1 VIQKKVLLTGSSGF
15 LGKKILDKLLSL
27 NHIVIVLKSINSYNS
42 RVNDDLL
49 KIIEYD
55 FNEAGIDN
63 LFANYKIDIIIHT
76 ATCYGRN
83 NEEDSFVLKSNL
95 NLPQYLIQKAIK
107 YNVDSFFYTSTLQ
120 NELLNPYTISKNQLK
135 QWGQYYSTNNKIN
148 FINIKIEHLYGPG
161 DDKNK
166 FVYWLLHGLISN
178 TPSMNFT
185 KGIQKRD
192 FIYITDAVDAI
203 ELIIKKKN
211 IGYCE
216 FEIGTG
222 KAITLKNFIKLSKK
236 LVSRKMNT
244 KIETALNFGAVPERI
259 GEPSKIQAN
268 VKNLINLNWKI
279 NYSIEAGLEKTI
291 IDILKIVEKDP
302 NNVD

>member
-1 VIQKKVLLTGSSGF
+1 MTQKRVLLTGSSGF

-27 NHIVIVLKSINSYNS
+27 NHIVIVLKSINSHNS
-42 RVNDDLL
+42 KVSNDLFQ
-49 KIIEYD
+49 IIEYD
-55 FNEAGIDN
+55 FNEFGIDN
-63 LFANYKIDIIIHT
+63 IFANYKIDFIIHT

-83 NEEDSFVLKSNL
+83 DEEDSFVLKCNL
-95 NLPQYLIQKAIK
+95 SLPQYLLQKAIK
-107 YNVDSFFYTSTLQ
+107 HNVDSFFYTSTLQ

-135 QWGQYYSTNNKIN
+135 QWGQYYSINNKIN

-185 KGIQKRD
+185 NGIQKRD

-203 ELIIKKKN
+203 ELILKEKN

-222 KAITLKNFIKLSKK
+222 KAITLKKFIKLSQK
-236 LVSRKMNT
+236 LVSKIMNT
-244 KIETALNFGAVPERI
+244 KIKTVLNFGAVPVRI
-259 GEPSKIQAN
+259 GEASKIQAN
-268 VKNLINLNWKI
+268 VESLINLNWKI
-279 NYSIEAGLEKTI
+279 NYSIEFGLEETI
-291 IDILKIVEKDP
+291 IDILKIAGKLP
-302 NNVD
+302 NNVE

>member
-1 VIQKKVLLTGSSGF
+1 MTQKTVLLTGSSGF

-27 NHIVIVLKSINSYNS
+27 NHIIIILKSINSRNS
-42 RVNDDLL
+42 KVNDDLFQ
-49 KIIEYD
+49 IIEYD
-55 FNEAGIDN
+55 FDEVGIDN
-63 LFANYKIDIIIHT
+63 LFTNYKIDFIIHT

-95 NLPQYLIQKAIK
+95 ILPQYLLQKAVQ

-135 QWGQYYSTNNKIN
+135 QWGQYYSINNKIN

-203 ELIIKKKN
+203 ELIIKAKN

-222 KAITLKNFIKLSKK
+222 KAITLKKFIKLSQK
-236 LVSRKMNT
+236 LVSKIMNT
-244 KIETALNFGAVPERI
+244 KIETVLNFGAMPVRI
-259 GEPSKIQAN
+259 GEPSKIEAN
-268 VKNLINLNWKI
+268 VKNLRNLNWKI
-279 NYSIEAGLEKTI
+279 NYSIESGLEKTI
-291 IDILKIVEKDP
+291 NDILKIVGKRP
-302 NNVD
+302 NNVE